1 MGKILFSFSKSGLKP
16 PSQVLNVSKV
26 YLADVVQFVT
36 SPDAEMKKGFPKFLT
51 ADFAMSQL
59 RQPEQVCG
67 TRKNGAS
74 RLLNCTYILHTKL
87 EKP

>member
-1 MGKILFSFSKSGLKP
+1 MPRKMQLFHQLDEKIAKTF
-16 PSQVLNVSKV
+16 
-26 YLADVVQFVT
+26 LADFICEV
-36 SPDAEMKKGFPKFLT
+36 LYIW
-51 ADFAMSQL
+51 FAQL

>member
-1 MGKILFSFSKSGLKP
+1 MAITPKNNDPKEPRLRDFSYVSMTNP
-16 PSQVLNVSKV
+16 P
-26 YLADVVQFVT
+26 
-36 SPDAEMKKGFPKFLT
+36 
-51 ADFAMSQL
+51 QL

>member
-1 MGKILFSFSKSGLKP
+1 MEHQEPLEAAGVVRHPPDPVQGDLDLLFA
-16 PSQVLNVSKV
+16 N
-26 YLADVVQFVT
+26 A
-36 SPDAEMKKGFPKFLT
+36 
-51 ADFAMSQL
+51 QL

-67 TRKNGAS
+67 THKNGAS